1 MGAGADYAAVEYARR
16 ELGLG
21 DAIGARDGTCMLA

>member
-1 MGAGADYAAVEYARR
+1 MGAGADYAVEYVRR

-21 DAIGARDGTCMLA
+21 DAIGARDGTYMLA